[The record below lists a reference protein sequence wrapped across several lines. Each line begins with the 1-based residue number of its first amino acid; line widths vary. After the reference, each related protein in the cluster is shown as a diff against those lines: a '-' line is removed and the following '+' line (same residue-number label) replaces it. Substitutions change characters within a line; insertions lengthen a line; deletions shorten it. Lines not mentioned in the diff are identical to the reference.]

1 MRSQQLDLTK
11 YQTDKISNK
20 YLERYDP
27 FFGPLADRPVK
38 LLELGVFRGGSVRLW
53 QDYFP
58 NGQIVGLDVRLPP
71 GLENEPRIKL
81 YQGSQDDAGLLTR
94 VAAENAPDGFDV
106 IIDDAAHV
114 GFLAKASFDVLFDRH
129 LKAGGWYVIEDW
141 PTGYF
146 DDWGDGVAPGKPRT
160 FWQRVGRRVSGWG
173 VPELKQPWPTHS
185 HGLVGFV
192 KDLVDEQAAADA
204 TRGKLGAPHAR
215 DTRFEFMTIT
225 PTIVFIKKKAA

>member
-1 MRSQQLDLTK
+1 MRSQQLDLKK
-11 YQTDKISNK
+11 YDTDKIDNR

-58 NGQIVGLDVRLPP
+58 NGQIIGVDVELPP
-71 GLENEPRIKL
+71 GMIREPRIKL
-81 YQGSQDDAGLLTR
+81 HKGSQGDAELLRR
-94 VAAENAPDGFDV
+94 VAAEHAPDGFDI

-114 GFLAKASFDVLFDRH
+114 GELAKASFDVLFDAH
-129 LKAGGWYVIEDW
+129 LKPGGWYVIEDW

-146 DDWGDGVAPGKPRT
+146 EDWADGVSALRKPGFLR
-160 FWQRVGRRVSGWG
+160 RVGWRLFRSGL
-173 VPELKQPWPTHS
+173 PALKKPWANHS

-192 KDLVDEQAAADA
+192 KQLIDEQAAADISRGKFGGAA
-204 TRGKLGAPHAR
+204 TRES
-215 DTRFEFMTIT
+215 RFESMTVT
-225 PTIVFIKKKAA
+225 PTIVFIKKKG